1 MRRSAHHRARKQPWP
16 CLVLSSS
23 GQDSGHTKASS
34 GWKNFRCLVG
44 VSAHPLPIAPLW
56 RRVGEV
62 DHDPRLACDPM
73 KAFEGS
79 IDDVYQRLE
88 KDSSMPASIAAASSA
103 AAMGERGSRSDITRP
118 IASLWTG
125 STMRSEEHTS
135 ELQSLMRS
143 SYAVFCLKKKKKTE

>member
-1 MRRSAHHRARKQPWP
+1 M
-16 CLVLSSS
+16 
-23 GQDSGHTKASS
+23 
-34 GWKNFRCLVG
+34 FRVG

-125 STMRSEEHTS
+125 STMSLRSEEHTS
-135 ELQSLMRS
+135 ELQSLMRIS
-143 SYAVFCLKKKKKTE
+143 SAVFCLKKTNNT

>member
-1 MRRSAHHRARKQPWP
+1 MIRRPPRSTRTGTLFPYTTLFR
-16 CLVLSSS
+16 SS

-44 VSAHPLPIAPLW
+44 VSAHPLPIAPLC

-62 DHDPRLACDPM
+62 DHYPRLACDPM

-88 KDSSMPASIAAASSA
+88 RDSSMPASIAAASRPYKLRL
-103 AAMGERGSRSDITRP
+103 GHTGVVTRT
-118 IASLWTG
+118 TG
-125 STMRSEEHTS
+125 LSGFHAEEGVRVAH
-135 ELQSLMRS
+135 E
-143 SYAVFCLKKKKKTE
+143 

>member
-1 MRRSAHHRARKQPWP
+1 MRISDWSSDVCSSDLRARKQPWP

-103 AAMGERGSRSDITRP
+103 AAMGER
-118 IASLWTG
+118 
-125 STMRSEEHTS
+125 RSEEHTS
-135 ELQSLMRS
+135 ELQSLMRT
-143 SYAVFCLKKKKKTE
+143 SYAVFCL

>member
-1 MRRSAHHRARKQPWP
+1 MRISDW
-16 CLVLSSS
+16 SS
-23 GQDSGHTKASS
+23 DVCSS
-34 GWKNFRCLVG
+34 DL
-44 VSAHPLPIAPLW
+44 PLPIAPLW

-79 IDDVYQRLE
+79 IDDVYQSLE

-125 STMRSEEHTS
+125 STMSMET
-135 ELQSLMRS
+135 L
-143 SYAVFCLKKKKKTE
+143 YGGGGGTCKKRGSGKQAGGKGR